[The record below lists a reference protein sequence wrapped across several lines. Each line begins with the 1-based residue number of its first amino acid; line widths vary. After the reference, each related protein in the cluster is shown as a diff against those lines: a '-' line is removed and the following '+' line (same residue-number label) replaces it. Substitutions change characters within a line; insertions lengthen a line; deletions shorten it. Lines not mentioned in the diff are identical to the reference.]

1 MTSALL
7 PRFYLLATAIV
18 VFTSYY
24 IFARYAIDPRFH
36 FTVIAALAVFYAAM
50 NFARQ
55 LRGPGQFNIR
65 FDGTLAPLFNRALTR
80 YLVWLAIIYSGFS
93 LLRMIPIYKSDMAAT
108 LHRLFDDL
116 MLVYLV
122 LGLPY
127 FLLTLLCK
135 ASRVEDFYDPVVR
148 LLHMLKQ
155 PLVRVM
161 RGDNLRSITHVFRN
175 RYNRKVLL
183 NLLMRV
189 YFLPIMLL
197 QLAVYFPYA
206 LNLHDATFN
215 GQNLLAA
222 LYWITAML
230 WLLDMTNAALAYLIE
245 SRWLENRS
253 RSIDMSVTGWVVC
266 LVCYEPFSNFTGA
279 VFPFAPL
286 LATGDVNALLVP
298 TSDFLVALKIIEI
311 LLLGL
316 HIYVDVSLGTSVANI
331 TLKQLQTRGAYGLI
345 RHPGT
350 TTKLLLWFVVAC
362 GYSQFWTL
370 TFLFGYCA
378 WAALYIARALTEERH
393 LSGYAEYRAYREK
406 VRYRFIPGV
415 V

>member
-1 MTSALL
+1 MNRALL
-7 PRFYLLATAIV
+7 PRLYLLATATA
-18 VFTSYY
+18 VFTCYY
-24 IFARYAIDPRFH
+24 LFTRFAIDPRYH
-36 FTVIAALAVFYAAM
+36 FAPLALLAVLYAAM
-50 NFARQ
+50 NLVRQ
-55 LRGPGQFNIR
+55 SRSASGFKIHWHLNGM
-65 FDGTLAPLFNRALTR
+65 PLLKRALTR
-80 YLVWLAIIYSGFS
+80 YLVWLALITSGFALLRAIPIYSGA
-93 LLRMIPIYKSDMAAT
+93 MTAAV
-108 LHRLFDDL
+108 HGFFDDFTQ
-116 MLVYLV
+116 VYLV

-127 FLLTLLCK
+127 FYLTLLCK

-155 PLVRVM
+155 PLQRLI
-161 RGDNLRSITHVFRN
+161 RGDNLRSITHVFRK

-183 NLLMRV
+183 NLVMRA

-206 LNLHDATFN
+206 LNLHDTALT
-215 GQNLLAA
+215 GSNLLAT

-230 WLLDMTNAALAYLIE
+230 WLLDMTNAALAYLVE

-253 RSIDMSVTGWVVC
+253 RSIDMSITGWAVC
-266 LVCYEPFSNFTGA
+266 LFCYEPFSNLTGA
-279 VFPFAPL
+279 VFPFAPF
-286 LATGDVNALLVP
+286 LANGDVNAMLVP
-298 TSDFLVALKIIEI
+298 NLDFLIALKIIEI
-311 LLLGL
+311 LVLGL

-331 TLKQLQTRGAYGLI
+331 TLKQLQTRGAYGII

-350 TTKLLLWFVVAC
+350 STKLLFWFVVAC
-362 GYSQFWTL
+362 GYSQFWSVK
-370 TFLFGYCA
+370 FLFGFCA

-393 LSGYAEYRAYREK
+393 LSQYAEYREYQQK